1 MALIITNK
9 ISFWRQQKVPNFID
23 NVKNIIKYLTYL
35 FEAKT
40 EKERETYF
48 ENKVGRNSRN
58 VG

>member
-9 ISFWRQQKVPNFID
+9 TSFWRQQKVPNFID
-23 NVKNIIKYLTYL
+23 IEENIINYSTYL

-40 EKERETYF
+40 EKEREAYF

-58 VG
+58 V